1 MAILHYMNERQEPIA
16 KEHRKMAKFPDFCDD
31 LYRSVCE
38 RLKDMGADG
47 LETQRARQ
55 GP

>member
-16 KEHRKMAKFPDFCDD
+16 KEHRKMAKFPGSCDD